1 VRPFVSANGRMVYGI
16 LKTRVSKVY
25 FTLVKLPLMLFAIV
39 AGFIFEFILELP
51 FIFLIFLGYRSKKKK
66 ECSPDHDVEQLVLQ
80 KDIK

>member
-1 VRPFVSANGRMVYGI
+1 VRPFDSENVRMVYGI

-51 FIFLIFLGYRSKKKK
+51 FIFLIFLDYRSKKKK
-66 ECSPDHDVEQLVLQ
+66 ECSLNHDVEPLVLR
-80 KDIK
+80 KVKN

>member
-1 VRPFVSANGRMVYGI
+1 MRPFDPENVRLVYGV

-51 FIFLIFLGYRSKKKK
+51 FIFLIFMGYRSKKKK
-66 ECSPDHDVEQLVLQ
+66 GCSPDHDVEQLVLQ
-80 KDIK
+80 

>member
-1 VRPFVSANGRMVYGI
+1 VRPFDSENVRMVYGI

-80 KDIK
+80 KD